1 MFAFAQRVVPLG
13 VGLATSYG
21 VYVLTKMRADSDT
34 SDLLVRLNRHHASL
48 PVSDNL
54 VEVRC
59 DSFVHRGKL
68 LIKIPGDDS

>member
-59 DSFVHRGKL
+59 NKL
-68 LIKIPGDDS
+68 LCSCKLIEIAR